1 MPAYNLSRLDGD
13 PTYAPGISRAKQF
26 FYWRP
31 SVAFVKQGYSDQGY
45 RLPGQD
51 GDGLDLDRA
60 AKCRELTREMLLWA
74 SGNDRPKVE
83 PGTWL
88 WLIGRYKSDEFSPFR
103 EVKDNTREAYLFSLS
118 RWETAIGGTSILAAD
133 LPAIKRWQKAMQDNG
148 RSVAYIKRMFT
159 LLRII
164 TGYGVQIKAPGA
176 RDVRDILNELRIKA
190 PKPRIIAAS
199 EAQIMAVVGKAD
211 AAGYRAFSTGILF
224 QWWLTLRAVDV
235 RGQWL
240 GMGAQKRWADG
251 LTWDMLSGDLTALRK
266 AASKTEGS
274 SGDVMVFDLT
284 PLPDLRARLQAIPQD
299 QRIGPVIKDN
309 AGKPYDKRQWAKLW
323 RRFANAAGVPADV
336 WLMDIRA
343 GAINDAKRAGA
354 SQEDRQRQAG
364 HASPEMTE
372 RYTREH
378 DVVRNKVI
386 QMRRGK

>member
-1 MPAYNLSRLDGD
+1 VHYNLSRLDSD

-31 SVAFVKQGYSDQGY
+31 SAAFVKQGYSDQGY
-45 RLPGQD
+45 RLPGQA

-60 AKCRELTREMLLWA
+60 AKCRELTRKMLLWA

-88 WLIGRYKSDEFSPFR
+88 WLIGRYKTDEFSPFQ
-103 EVKDNTREAYLFSLS
+103 EVKANTRETYLFSLA
-118 RWETAIGGTSILAAD
+118 RWETAIGGTMIRSTD

-148 RSVAYIKRMFT
+148 RSLAYIKRMFT
-159 LLRII
+159 MLRII

-176 RDVRDILNELRIKA
+176 RDVRDIFGEMRIKA
-190 PKPRIIAAS
+190 PKPRSIAAS
-199 EAQIMAVVGKAD
+199 EAQIMAVVAKAD

-251 LTWDMLSGDLTALRK
+251 LTWDMLDSDLTTLRK
-266 AASKTEGS
+266 AASKTEGT
-274 SGDVMVFDLT
+274 SGEVMLFDLT
-284 PLPDLRARLQAIPQD
+284 LLPDLRARLQAIPQD
-299 QRIGPVIKDN
+299 QRVGPVIKD
-309 AGKPYDKRQWAKLW
+309 ATGKPFDQRQWPKLW
-323 RRFANAAGVPADV
+323 RRFANRAGVPADV

-378 DVVRNKVI
+378 DAVRNKVI
-386 QMRRGK
+386 QIRRGK